1 MLLKMCIRDRDYPLP
16 NTVKEKKDMLLNSHI
31 AVFDVIK
38 SCDIVGSSDS
48 SIKNV
53 KVNDLNVIINNS
65 NINNIFLNGG
75 TAFKLFK
82 KYNKDIDISYKKLPS
97 TSPANARY
105 SLDMLLAEWSEI
117 KKYI

>member
-1 MLLKMCIRDRDYPLP
+1 
-16 NTVKEKKDMLLNSHI
+16 MLLNNHI
-31 AVFDVIK
+31 AVFDVIE

-53 KVNDLNVIINNS
+53 KANDLKVIIDNS
-65 NINNIFLNGG
+65 KIKNIFLNGG
-75 TAFKLFK
+75 TAFNLYK

-105 SLDMLLAEWSEI
+105 SLEMLLDEWIEI